1 MDIAELLPRLASRWW
16 VVAAVTGL
24 AVLGAA
30 LSLGNRTDQHRSTIH
45 FVLRPNGSVANRDL
59 PGALEELKSDGPLVQ
74 TVIGVLGSHEILGR
88 AADDSGVHL
97 SPEYTVESTARP
109 GSALID
115 SRLAGPDGG
124 VVDRLATGFTEAAS
138 DYVAA
143 NYSAYTLDRLGADA
157 GGDGTGLSA
166 TQLMLVAV
174 VLGTTLG
181 VGLVI
186 AEVRLEPQLR
196 RLFER
201 RAAPTLQTHC
211 RATTSKGAPCRNRPI
226 DERGYCRLHYAH
238 IEPEREARSRDNGS
252 YEVIRFAPPAAPVPR
267 PGRRGSPMRQ
277 DEED

>member
-1 MDIAELLPRLASRWW
+1 MDLAELLPRLVSRWW

-59 PGALEELKSDGPLVQ
+59 PAALEELKSDGPLVQ
-74 TVIGVLGSHEILGR
+74 TVIGVLGSHEMLGR
-88 AADDSGVHL
+88 AAANSGVHL
-97 SPEYTVESTARP
+97 SPEYTVDSTARP

-115 SRLAGPDGG
+115 STLAGPEGV
-124 VVDRLATGFTEAAS
+124 VVDRLATGFGEAAS

-143 NYSAYTLDRLGADA
+143 NYPAYALDRLGADA

-166 TQLMLVAV
+166 AQLMLVAV

-186 AEVRLEPQLR
+186 AEMRLEPQLR
-196 RLFER
+196 RSFER
-201 RAAPTLQTHC
+201 RAAPSLETHC
-211 RATTSKGAPCRNRPI
+211 RAMTSKGAPCRNRPI

-238 IEPEREARSRDNGS
+238 IETERGERSHENGS
-252 YEVIRFAPPAAPVPR
+252 YEVIRFAQRPAPVPR
-267 PGRRGSPMRQ
+267 PGGRGKPMRQ
-277 DEED
+277 DEEH